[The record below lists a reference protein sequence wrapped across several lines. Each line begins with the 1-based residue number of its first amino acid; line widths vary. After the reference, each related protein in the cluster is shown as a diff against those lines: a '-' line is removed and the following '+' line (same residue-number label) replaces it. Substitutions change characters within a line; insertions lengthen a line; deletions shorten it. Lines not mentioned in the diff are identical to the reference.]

1 MIKHIPAGG
10 EIFSA
15 YEEEEEESREMALSH
30 SANIW
35 GGGVGLG

>member
-15 YEEEEEESREMALSH
+15 YEEEEEESREMAPEPLC
-30 SANIW
+30 
-35 GGGVGLG
+35 